1 MNLLTTI
8 AENECFALQQ
18 EAADWQHAVKLGC
31 ALLERSGFASR
42 EYYDGIIA
50 STAEYGPYYVIAPH
64 FAMPHARPECGALH
78 TGFSLV
84 TLSRG
89 VCFGSSQNDPV
100 YVVLTLVAKNAKELN
115 EHALVQVMEL
125 LEHKSVFAAVRN
137 ATCGSDLVACSKALQ
152 QK

>member
-18 EAADWQHAVKLGC
+18 EVTDWQHAVKLGC
-31 ALLERSGFASR
+31 ALLEKSGFASR

-64 FAMPHARPECGALH
+64 FAMPHARPECGALQ

-89 VCFGSSQNDPV
+89 VRFGASQNDPV

-115 EHALVQVMEL
+115 EHAIVEVMEL
-125 LEHKSVFAAVRN
+125 LECEAAFSGVRN
-137 ATCGSDLVACSKALQ
+137 AKNKGDLIACSKVLQ
-152 QK
+152 EK